1 MRVENLQQWLRE
13 ARNAEEDITEVM
25 ESGLTTEVD
34 MEILKEAETETETET
49 EAAVMG
55 PLALYYWNRVVVLFQ
70 MEF

>member
-1 MRVENLQQWLRE
+1 
-13 ARNAEEDITEVM
+13 M
-25 ESGLTTEVD
+25 ELD

-55 PLALYYWNRVVVLFQ
+55 PLALYYWKRVVVLFQ